1 MFFICVVI
9 TSKRKMELN
18 FRLNKGDF
26 KVGDTYFLDFT
37 TGKTIKYNE
46 TEENEFNN
54 ELDGFLKNIG
64 VN

>member
-1 MFFICVVI
+1 
-9 TSKRKMELN
+9 MELN